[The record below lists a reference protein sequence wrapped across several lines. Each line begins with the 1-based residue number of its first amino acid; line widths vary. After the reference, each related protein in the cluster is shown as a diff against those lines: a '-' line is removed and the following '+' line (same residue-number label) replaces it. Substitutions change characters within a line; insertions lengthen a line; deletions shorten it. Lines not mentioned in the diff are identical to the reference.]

1 MLHARSSYACILGL
15 LAAAATAQQGKPNFS
30 GKWQLNAEKSQLAA
44 GKASAVNLTI
54 EQKGPTIHILKT
66 IKSADGK
73 ESVTEF
79 TCTTDGKDCDAK
91 GVKVSLWYDGPS
103 LIQMDVSDALIAK
116 TSMTLSED
124 GNTITL
130 TVTYMSPQAE
140 ADKFVVEKKM

>member
-1 MLHARSSYACILGL
+1 MLHARISYACILGL
-15 LAAAATAQQGKPNFS
+15 LAAAATAQQTKPNFS
-30 GKWQLNAEKSQLAA
+30 GKWQLNTEKSQLAA

-54 EQKGPTIHILKT
+54 EQKGPAIHILKT
-66 IKSADGK
+66 IKSANGK

-103 LIQMDVSDALIAK
+103 LIQLDVSDALVAK

-124 GNTITL
+124 GKTITL
-130 TVTYMSPQAE
+130 TVTYISPEAE
-140 ADKFVVEKKM
+140 TDKFVVEKI